1 MMEDIL
7 LILGTVFTLSLPL
20 LTAWL
25 LDRWLG
31 DPVWLPH
38 PVVAFGKMISF
49 SEHLLNKGQ
58 NRKLLLSFSFLLSI
72 LLLPT
77 CFVG

>member
-58 NRKLLLSFSFLLSI
+58 NRKLKSFSFLLSI